1 MPRTRCAA
9 DFRPPLRMRH
19 GPGLLARRRPE
30 GRTSGRDPAS
40 PRLFTADRPP
50 TGEHGSAVLLT
61 ATERRERSMFSD
73 EEIREAREAVADPN
87 TSHRVRLANL
97 RVLRAHAM
105 GRLTAID
112 RRSNGRPTGNDAEAY
127 QRVESELN
135 DLDGQIA
142 RHERD
147 AATDLADS
155 PEYTRADDDAPGD
168 EHRNVPRSTRRA
180 DVYLGER
187 RFAEAFNIGRP
198 AQRTAEGFSI
208 GALLQGMAGVREL
221 DPASAEG
228 RALTGAGAG
237 GCLLRARR
245 RRVLDAR
252 RCARRLGGARC
263 RCAGRRN
270 ACPLSHAP
278 ACGLASGSRMAC
290 GRRCGRRPNQSRP
303 SLPPSC
309 RRRRSR
315 AASARAWNSW
325 RTPPSRPPKVSAL

>member
-1 MPRTRCAA
+1 
-9 DFRPPLRMRH
+9 
-19 GPGLLARRRPE
+19 
-30 GRTSGRDPAS
+30 
-40 PRLFTADRPP
+40 
-50 TGEHGSAVLLT
+50 
-61 ATERRERSMFSD
+61 MFSD

-237 GCLLRARR
+237 GSLVPAAVASSMLDG
-245 RRVLDAR
+245 VL
-252 RCARRLGGARC
+252 
-263 RCAGRRN
+263 
-270 ACPLSHAP
+270 
-278 ACGLASGSRMAC
+278 
-290 GRRCGRRPNQSRP
+290 
-303 SLPPSC
+303 
-309 RRRRSR
+309 
-315 AASARAWNSW
+315 AASVVHAAGAQAVAMPARSLTLP
-325 RTPPSRPPKVSAL
+325 RVDSPPVPGWHAEGVADVPESEPSISAAVLSAKTIACRFSEDVPLVVELRDGDP